1 MSYNPAYNPFSLV
14 GKTVLITGASSGIGR
29 ATAIECSKMGAA
41 CIITGRNEQ
50 RLQETMNQLVGEGHQ
65 YIVSDIATQEGID
78 ELVIQTPIVDGLVN
92 NAGIGRNKPIAF
104 YKQEDLTQVFQT
116 NTFAPMLITKA
127 MLKKK
132 KINKGGSI
140 IFTSS
145 VAAFRSTFGNGIY
158 GASKAALMSYMHYC
172 ANELA
177 EKGIRANAIHPGM
190 VETPLIHGGSLS
202 EEDLQKDVQHYPLK
216 RYGKPEE
223 IAQLMVYLL
232 SDASSWI
239 TGQSFIIDG
248 GLTLQN

>member
-78 ELVIQTPIVDGLVN
+78 ELVMQTPRLDGIVN
-92 NAGIGRNKPIAF
+92 NAGISISKPISF
-104 YKQEDLTQVFQT
+104 YKQADLERIFQT
-116 NTFAPMLITKA
+116 NTFTPMLIVKEA
-127 MLKKK
+127 LRKKK
-132 KINKGGSI
+132 VNTGASI
-140 IFTSS
+140 VFTSS
-145 VAAFRSTFGNGIY
+145 TAAFMSSFGNGIY
-158 GASKAALMSYMHYC
+158 GASKAALMAYMHYC
-172 ANELA
+172 ARELA
-177 EKGIRANAIHPGM
+177 EKNIRANAIQPGM
-190 VETPLIHGGSLS
+190 VDTPLIHGAAFS
-202 EEDLQKDVQHYPLK
+202 EADMQKDMQRYPLK

-223 IAQLMVYLL
+223 VGQLIVYLL
-232 SDASSWI
+232 SDASTWI

-248 GLTLQN
+248 GISLK